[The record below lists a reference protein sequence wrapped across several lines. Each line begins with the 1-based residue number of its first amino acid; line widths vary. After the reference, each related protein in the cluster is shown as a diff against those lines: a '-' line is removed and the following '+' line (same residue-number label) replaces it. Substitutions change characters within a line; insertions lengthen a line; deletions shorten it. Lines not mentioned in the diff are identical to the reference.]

1 MAFKGMNPEEGREVA
16 TGITEAGQQI
26 LDAIEQVTGQVNG
39 VNWIGPDYDA
49 YQQDW
54 NSFVSSQVSSLVDAF
69 QAKSD
74 ELNQHAEQQEVTSNS
89 Q

>member
-74 ELNQHAEQQEVTSNS
+74 ELNQHAEQQESTSNS